1 MAGGATTTSTSTY
14 VDVSLLRERFAMA
27 MSDMYKAEVPLY
39 ADLIDIVEG
48 INKELMQS
56 HNMVVSA
63 KRLTAERHGAIRLG
77 TVDELRTIKRLFRLL
92 DMHPVGYYDLSAAG
106 LPMHATA
113 FRPTNQLSLPKS
125 PFRVF
130 TTLLRPEL
138 LASDDARKL
147 ARSLVSRRKLFSDEL
162 LKMLDVAD
170 TQAAQLTPEQSD
182 VFIREALRTFSW
194 HPVATSTL
202 DEYNLLKKEHPIL
215 ADIACFP
222 TAHINHL
229 TPRTLDI
236 DRVQK
241 TMQERGMK
249 AKARIEGPPARKC
262 AILLRQT
269 SFLAL
274 EEKVSFHTTVG
285 SETLVA
291 STHTARFGEIEQRG
305 AALTPIGRDLY
316 DALLAE
322 SASKSAGL
330 SPKEADAVKQKVF
343 EQFPDTWE
351 ELRAEDLIYSYYRAV
366 KKPAHRPEVTG
377 GRRNLLE
384 QLVHEGYIEV
394 QPITYEDF
402 LPISAAGIFHSN
414 LAGTKSGGPK
424 LKAIG
429 PDREGLEQAL
439 GMDLEDQY
447 EWYDRIQTVSLEFV
461 SDEIGLTVASMLS

>member
-1 MAGGATTTSTSTY
+1 MVGGSATTSAY
-14 VDVSLLRERFAMA
+14 VDISVLRDRFAVA

-48 INKELMQS
+48 INKELIQS
-56 HNMVVSA
+56 HNMVVDP

-77 TVDELRTIKRLFRLL
+77 TVDELRTIKRLFRVL
-92 DMHPVGYYDLSAAG
+92 DMHAVGYYDLSAAG

-113 FRPTNQLSLPKS
+113 FRPTNKVTLPRS

-138 LASDDARKL
+138 LASDKARKL
-147 ARSLVSRRKLFSDEL
+147 AQSLVSRRNLFSDEL
-162 LKMLDVAD
+162 LKMLDAAD
-170 TQAAQLTPEQSD
+170 AQGSQLTPEQAD
-182 VFIREALRTFSW
+182 VFIKEALQTFSW
-194 HPVATSTL
+194 QPVATSTL

-241 TMQERGMK
+241 TMLQRGMK

-322 SASKSAGL
+322 STAKSVGL
-330 SPKEADAVKQKVF
+330 SPADADAVKQRVF
-343 EQFPDTWE
+343 EKFPDTWE
-351 ELRAEDLIYSYYRAV
+351 ELRAQDLIYSEYIA
-366 KKPAHRPEVTG
+366 KSKPQHRPEITG

-384 QLVHEGYIEV
+384 QLVHDGHVEV
-394 QPITYEDF
+394 RPITYEDF

-414 LAGTKSGGPK
+414 LADGKTGGPK
-424 LKAIG
+424 LKSVG
-429 PDREGLEQAL
+429 PDRDGLEQAL
-439 GMDLEDQY
+439 GQDLDDQY
-447 EWYDRIQTVSLEFV
+447 EWYERMQNICVEYV
-461 SDEIGLTVASMLS
+461 SDMTGVTVAALTS